1 MVEIVH
7 RLEDLRI
14 LADSWNEVADSF
26 RTPLLR
32 HEWFVACA
40 EAFCPPQQLSIVIVR
55 SKGKITAAAPL
66 VCVKQKGI
74 ERLELLG
81 CSFLFEPGGFIYA
94 DLAALEEL
102 VDGIL
107 ALKRPLLLRRVQSCA
122 QEVCLLQERA
132 EHHAYSTIKE
142 TEASL
147 WLSCKGGW
155 GEFESALSSSR
166 RACFRRAK
174 KRAEAEGKV
183 RFEIVSPGTENVDR
197 YLEELLVVETAG
209 WKGQHGTALRLNEP
223 LKRFFYLYS
232 QAAARL
238 GFLRLGFF
246 RMDEKAIAS
255 MLAIQ
260 CAGRLWV
267 LKTGYDEVWARCSPG
282 VLLMHETIRYG
293 FEQGLEGYEFL
304 GMDEPWLRVWTDQ
317 THSYV
322 SSRIYP
328 YSMKGLL
335 GLGLDLSCQAAGKLM
350 RLFK

>member
-1 MVEIVH
+1 MVEIID

-14 LADSWNEVADSF
+14 LATSWNKIAEPF
-26 RTPLLR
+26 GNPLLR

-40 EAFCPPQQLSIVIVR
+40 EAFCPPQQLSIVVVR
-55 SKGKITAAAPL
+55 SKGKTTAAAPL
-66 VCVKQKGI
+66 VSVRQKGI

-81 CSFLFEPGGFIYA
+81 CSFLFEPGGFIYE
-94 DLAALEEL
+94 DPAALEEL
-102 VDGIL
+102 VDGIV
-107 ALKRPLLLRRVQSCA
+107 ALKRPLRLRRVSSSA
-122 QEVCLLQERA
+122 EEIRRLRERS
-132 EHHAYSTIKE
+132 ERHAYSTVKE

-155 GEFESALSSSR
+155 SEFESALSSSR

-174 KRAEAEGKV
+174 RRAEAEGKV
-183 RFEIVSPGTENVDR
+183 QFEMVSPDAENVDR

-223 LKRFFYLYS
+223 LKRFFYLYA

-238 GFLRLGFF
+238 GLLRLGFF

-255 MLAIQ
+255 MLAIEY
-260 CAGRLWV
+260 ADRLWV

-282 VLLMHETIRYG
+282 ALLMHEMIRYA

-304 GMDEPWLRVWTDQ
+304 GIDEPWLRIWTDQ
-317 THSYV
+317 AHSYV
-322 SSRIYP
+322 STRLYP
-328 YSMKGLL
+328 YSLKGLF
-335 GLGLDLSCQAAGKLM
+335 GLGLDLSYQAAGKVM
-350 RLFK
+350 RRFK